1 MQNNKKNYE
10 RAESEGAKKNKSYL
24 IANNNL
30 VRSHSFT
37 APAKKSKF
45 RTPTSVFPSIH
56 KHPILLQAHS
66 TPGRP

>member
-1 MQNNKKNYE
+1 MKEQRVKGQKKINH
-10 RAESEGAKKNKSYL
+10 L